1 MDAATKNMLTEG
13 GIDVGSMLERCMGNE
28 ALLERLLKKFLADTS
43 YARLVG
49 AFEAGDGA
57 AALDAAHTLKGVCGN
72 MSITGLFE
80 LLARQVQVLR
90 RGDMAEAAS
99 MVPEVTRR
107 YDAAVQSIQKSF
119 RG

>member
-1 MDAATKNMLTEG
+1 
-13 GIDVGSMLERCMGNE
+13 
-28 ALLERLLKKFLADTS
+28 
-43 YARLVG
+43 
-49 AFEAGDGA
+49 
-57 AALDAAHTLKGVCGN
+57 